1 MVINPL
7 ENLDESKIIDMENFV
22 GQFYD
27 LVKSSSVNNIPKLNH
42 FVNEIDIENILSEH
56 ESLNVDLHQLLGL
69 NDS

>member
-7 ENLDESKIIDMENFV
+7 ENLDESKIIEMENFV

-27 LVKSSSVNNIPKLNH
+27 LVKSSQVNNIPKLNQ

-56 ESLNVDLHQLLGL
+56 ESLNVDLKQLLGL